1 MSVGCACAE
10 SVALIQPRPSIQVI
24 RVKKKKENRQRVTTP
39 EVMDKRTMVALKEIR
54 RLFRSWARV
63 GRLREAG
70 PRLCCQLKKHCCV
83 VLCCCCGC
91 VCVASSEADKPGRSS
106 SRIAPTYSKSNAAN
120 RGNRSEQEPSR
131 YAQRTPIGGRGP
143 RLLWLLAA
151 EGSES
156 TRALAPLSP
165 LSALAL
171 ALPVRLRT

>member
-24 RVKKKKENRQRVTTP
+24 RVKKKKGKPPTGHYARGYGQKNDGRT
-39 EVMDKRTMVALKEIR
+39 KRDSKTFPIVGARRTLARSRAAALLPIKEA
-54 RLFRSWARV
+54 L
-63 GRLREAG
+63 
-70 PRLCCQLKKHCCV
+70 LCRV
-83 VLCCCCGC
+83 VLLLRL
-91 VCVASSEADKPGRSS
+91 CVASSEADKPGRSS